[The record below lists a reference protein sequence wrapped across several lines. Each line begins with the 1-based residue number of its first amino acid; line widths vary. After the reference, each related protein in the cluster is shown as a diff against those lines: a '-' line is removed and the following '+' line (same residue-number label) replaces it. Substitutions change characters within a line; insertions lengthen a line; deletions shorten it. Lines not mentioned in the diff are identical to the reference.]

1 MYWQSELQVSSTL
14 IVSNSDAAS
23 SDLEEEVT
31 DGGIS
36 SLRTP
41 RYGLSNA
48 VKEDGDTEFIL

>member
-1 MYWQSELQVSSTL
+1 MYWQSELEVSCTL
-14 IVSNSDAAS
+14 IVINSDSGS

-48 VKEDGDTEFIL
+48 VKEDGDIEFIL